1 MNRIEVYSTDNCPW
15 CDRAKSL
22 LRANGLDFAEIDIS
36 SDRVRALEMMERSGR
51 RTVPQIFI
59 DDEPIGGFD
68 ELSKM
73 GLPTRRNPVDLPPVG
88 AKHKRSGRSA
98 LTD

>member
-1 MNRIEVYSTDNCPW
+1 MNRIEIYSADNCPW

-22 LRANGLDFAEIDIS
+22 LRTRGLDFLEIDIS
-36 SDRVRALEMMERSGR
+36 SDPTRAEEMIKRSGR

-59 DDEPIGGFD
+59 DNVPIGGFEEISMFD
-68 ELSKM
+68 
-73 GLPTRRNPVDLPPVG
+73 
-88 AKHKRSGRSA
+88 